1 MNALVPAFQAWH
13 SADTLLFGI
22 GRSAMSSREKPTAAP
37 NPMGREHF
45 TITEKQ
51 AKQRQDGSWYMET
64 VKTERSKL

>member
-1 MNALVPAFQAWH
+1 
-13 SADTLLFGI
+13 
-22 GRSAMSSREKPTAAP
+22 MSSREKPTAAP